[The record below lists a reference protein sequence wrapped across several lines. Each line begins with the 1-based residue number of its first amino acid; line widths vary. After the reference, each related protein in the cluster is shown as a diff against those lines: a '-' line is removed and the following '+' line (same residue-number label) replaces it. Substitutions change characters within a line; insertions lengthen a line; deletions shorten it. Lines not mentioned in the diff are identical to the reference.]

1 MPDGIIYIAR
11 NNSNPENHYKIG
23 KSYKADPIHRMRE
36 LTSETTNYEGE
47 YQATGYVL
55 VSDVDNCERII
66 HKSLSSNRIHQRREF
81 FNIHLNEAIKSI
93 RSILKDHIIK
103 DELYEIDNNDANSDL
118 EYGDYR
124 LFNESNSIL
133 RFVNIDELQS
143 LNFFQVCKFAD
154 HYNWPWDISC
164 HGGGCLSDLNHA
176 FFVLINKLKF
186 IQKYSEDQNFT
197 PNILQTKL
205 EPKKVSNKDSL
216 KLQNF
221 ISDINFSEY
230 FTKIKF
236 PNNLGYIGVVMNLI
250 GEEIERENKKITKFL
265 IPNFKKI
272 FPNQY
277 EMIEELDRIYYSGD
291 VINCWKL
298 SLFEKMILAS
308 NDERFINN
316 KRYI

>member
-1 MPDGIIYIAR
+1 M
-11 NNSNPENHYKIG
+11 
-23 KSYKADPIHRMRE
+23 
-36 LTSETTNYEGE
+36 
-47 YQATGYVL
+47 
-55 VSDVDNCERII
+55 
-66 HKSLSSNRIHQRREF
+66 
-81 FNIHLNEAIKSI
+81 
-93 RSILKDHIIK
+93 
-103 DELYEIDNNDANSDL
+103 
-118 EYGDYR
+118 
-124 LFNESNSIL
+124 
-133 RFVNIDELQS
+133 
-143 LNFFQVCKFAD
+143 
-154 HYNWPWDISC
+154 
-164 HGGGCLSDLNHA
+164 
-176 FFVLINKLKF
+176 KF

-277 EMIEELDRIYYSGD
+277 EIIEELDKIYYSGD

>member
-1 MPDGIIYIAR
+1 M
-11 NNSNPENHYKIG
+11 
-23 KSYKADPIHRMRE
+23 
-36 LTSETTNYEGE
+36 
-47 YQATGYVL
+47 
-55 VSDVDNCERII
+55 
-66 HKSLSSNRIHQRREF
+66 
-81 FNIHLNEAIKSI
+81 
-93 RSILKDHIIK
+93 
-103 DELYEIDNNDANSDL
+103 
-118 EYGDYR
+118 
-124 LFNESNSIL
+124 
-133 RFVNIDELQS
+133 
-143 LNFFQVCKFAD
+143 
-154 HYNWPWDISC
+154 
-164 HGGGCLSDLNHA
+164 
-176 FFVLINKLKF
+176 KF

-216 KLQNF
+216 KLQNL
-221 ISDINFSEY
+221 ILDINFSEY

-277 EMIEELDRIYYSGD
+277 EIIEELDKIYFSGD

-308 NDERFINN
+308 NDERFINK